1 MSPEAKAKLFAELDA
16 EFGIERTPPEPRPA
30 EPPKPKVVVNEGR
43 VVAPAAVRVS
53 PADPNFRGNGGFV
66 RIDME
71 AAERQRAQ
79 AEADRGAEARR
90 RKEIDPFGYGH
101 WGAWED

>member
-1 MSPEAKAKLFAELDA
+1 MSDAAKTTLTPERRAELTA
-16 EFGIERTPPEPRPA
+16 KYCRKPA
-30 EPPKPKVVVNEGR
+30 APVKVVVDEGR

-71 AAERQRAQ
+71 TAERQRAR
-79 AEADRGAEARR
+79 AEADRRAEARR
-90 RKEIDPFGYGH
+90 RREIDPFNFGH
-101 WGAWED
+101 WGALED